1 MTEGVVISLIGS
13 VVAIISIVLKQHYNH
28 ITSTKEQKNLA
39 LLITE
44 KDKRQDEESK
54 LLSNKLDIIM
64 SYFDKIEYKRQLVNK
79 IILTCNKIIVSNSID
94 NTELISLLNNTR
106 TKFIYIIEGILDLE
120 TKDIEIDAIK
130 ADIVTFSKSIRTMTD
145 FKSIDVKSGDD
156 FCNKLKQEIVMPNIS
171 IFTMRLEDEIIKD
184 SNKYN
189 GTFETITLGVI
200 NNIITSIIKTYR
212 DCKK

>member
-64 SYFDKIEYKRQLVNK
+64 SYFDKISS
-79 IILTCNKIIVSNSID
+79 IL
-94 NTELISLLNNTR
+94 
-106 TKFIYIIEGILDLE
+106 
-120 TKDIEIDAIK
+120 IK
-130 ADIVTFSKSIRTMTD
+130 KGASV
-145 FKSIDVKSGDD
+145 
-156 FCNKLKQEIVMPNIS
+156 
-171 IFTMRLEDEIIKD
+171 
-184 SNKYN
+184 
-189 GTFETITLGVI
+189 
-200 NNIITSIIKTYR
+200 
-212 DCKK
+212 